1 MNVAVRRVGGT
12 FQPLHDGHKLLLRTA
27 YDIDGQVDIGL
38 TSDQM
43 ARSAR
48 IRNVE
53 PYAVREQRIREWV
66 EKKLGKQPHITKL
79 EDPYG
84 TALTDDYDYIV
95 VSPETFPTAVK
106 INELRKEKGLKPIT
120 IVRVDYVLAED
131 GRPISSTRIVGGE
144 IDSHGNLLRKGE
156 HEGSGRYQ

>member
-1 MNVAVRRVGGT
+1 MRVAVGGT

-38 TSDQM
+38 ASDEM
-43 ARSAR
+43 ARAAR

-53 PYAVREQRIREWV
+53 PYAQRERRLREWI
-66 EKKLGKQPHITKL
+66 EKNIGTEPHIEKL

-84 TALTDDYDYIV
+84 SALTGDYDYIV

-106 INELRKEKGLKPIT
+106 INELRKTHGRKPIT

-131 GRPISSTRIVGGE
+131 GKPISSTRIASGE
-144 IDSHGNLLRKGE
+144 IDAHGNLMRKE
-156 HEGSGRYQ
+156 

>member
-1 MNVAVRRVGGT
+1 VRVAVAGT

-27 YDIDGQVDIGL
+27 YGLDGQVDVGL
-38 TSDQM
+38 TSDRM

-53 PYAVREQRIREWV
+53 PYAEREKRIREWV
-66 EKKLGKQPHITKL
+66 GKNIGVEPRIIKL

-84 TALTDDYDYIV
+84 SALTEDYDFIV
-95 VSPETFPTAVK
+95 VSPETYPVAVK
-106 INELRKEKGLKPIT
+106 INELRKEKGRKPIA

-131 GRPISSTRIVGGE
+131 GKPISSTRIVRGE
-144 IDSHGNLLRKGE
+144 IDSHGNLLRK
-156 HEGSGRYQ
+156 EGNESSGRHE

>member
-1 MNVAVRRVGGT
+1 MRVAVGGT

-27 YDIDGQVDIGL
+27 YGLGGQVDVGL
-38 TSDQM
+38 TSDRM

-53 PYAVREQRIREWV
+53 PYAEREQRLREWIR
-66 EKKLGKQPHITKL
+66 KDIGKEPHIEKL

-84 TALTDDYDYIV
+84 SALTGDYDYIV
-95 VSPETFPTAVK
+95 VSPETFPVAVK
-106 INELRKEKGLKPIT
+106 INELRKEQGRKPIA

-131 GRPISSTRIVGGE
+131 GKPITSTRIASGE
-144 IDSHGNLLRKGE
+144 IDTHGNLLRKE
-156 HEGSGRYQ
+156 